1 MNSIKSVVESDSLKR
16 TKVRAPSMLNQK
28 ISVAIVGLLFSMGV
42 VMIIVP
48 KIRGFICTT
57 AHPEGCAK
65 HVAEQI
71 AVVKKRG
78 AIPGAPKKVLVIG
91 SSTGYGLSSRI
102 AAAFGG
108 NAATIG
114 VFFEKPSEAD
124 RCGTAGW
131 YNSAAFERE
140 ATAAGLYA
148 RSFNGDA
155 FSSAMKAEVIAA
167 IKADLGQVDCVI
179 YSLASPRRTHPVT
192 GEVLK
197 SVLKPIGQSF
207 TNKNLNTTTG
217 VVDEITL
224 PAAEGDDIAQTV
236 AVMGGE
242 DWEFWMDDLLAA
254 GVIAPGTQT
263 VAYSYIGPE
272 VTWPIYKN
280 GTIGR
285 AKEDLERV
293 QKVLDEKLAPLGGKA
308 WVSVNKALVTQASSA
323 IPVVPLYISL
333 LYKVMKA
340 DGTHEDTI
348 EQMDRLFRDRL
359 YSGNPQ
365 PDEAGRIRIDDWEM
379 SPGVQATVG
388 ERWQNVNTENFLE
401 MADFAGYQSSF
412 LRLFGFG
419 LDGVDYEADSNT
431 EVSVPSLA

>member
-1 MNSIKSVVESDSLKR
+1 MN
-16 TKVRAPSMLNQK
+16 A
-28 ISVAIVGLLFSMGV
+28 
-42 VMIIVP
+42 VMIVVP

-78 AIPGAPKKVLVIG
+78 LIAGAPKKVLVIG

-140 ATAAGLYA
+140 AAAAGLYA

-179 YSLASPRRTHPVT
+179 YSLASPRRTHPTT
-192 GEVLK
+192 GEVFK

-207 TNKNLNTTTG
+207 TNKNLNTSTG
-217 VVDEITL
+217 VVDEVTL
-224 PAAEGDDIAQTV
+224 HAAEGDDIAQTV

-242 DWEFWMDDLLAA
+242 DWEFWIDDLLAA

-293 QKVLDEKLAPLGGKA
+293 QKALDEKLAPLGGKA

-379 SPGVQATVG
+379 NPSVQALVG

-431 EVSVPSLA
+431 AVSVPSLA

>member
-1 MNSIKSVVESDSLKR
+1 MN
-16 TKVRAPSMLNQK
+16 A
-28 ISVAIVGLLFSMGV
+28 
-42 VMIIVP
+42 VMIVVP

-78 AIPGAPKKVLVIG
+78 LIAGAPKKVLVIG

-140 ATAAGLYA
+140 AAAVGLYA

-179 YSLASPRRTHPVT
+179 YSLASPRRTHPTT
-192 GEVLK
+192 GEVFK

-207 TNKNLNTTTG
+207 TNKNLNTSTG
-217 VVDEITL
+217 VVDEVTL

-242 DWEFWMDDLLAA
+242 DWEFWIDDLLAA

-293 QKVLDEKLAPLGGKA
+293 QKALDEKLAPLGGKA

-365 PDEAGRIRIDDWEM
+365 SDEAGRIRIDDWEM
-379 SPGVQATVG
+379 NPSVQALVG
-388 ERWQNVNTENFLE
+388 ERWQQVNTENFLS

-419 LDGVDYEADSNT
+419 LDGVDYEADTNT
-431 EVSVPSLA
+431 AVSVPSLA

>member
-1 MNSIKSVVESDSLKR
+1 MI
-16 TKVRAPSMLNQK
+16 
-28 ISVAIVGLLFSMGV
+28 VA
-42 VMIIVP
+42 P

-65 HVAEQI
+65 HVAQQI
-71 AVVKKRG
+71 AVVKSRG
-78 AIPGAPKKVLVIG
+78 PIANGPKKVLVIG

-102 AAAFGG
+102 AAAFGS

-114 VFFEKPSEAD
+114 VFFERPGEAD
-124 RCGTAGW
+124 RTATTGW
-131 YNSAAFERE
+131 YNTAAFENE
-140 ATAAGLYA
+140 AKAAGLYA

-155 FSSAMKAEVIAA
+155 YSDAVKTEVIAA

-179 YSLASPRRTHPVT
+179 YSLASPRRTHPKT
-192 GEVLK
+192 GEVFK
-197 SVLKPIGQSF
+197 SVLKPVGEVF
-207 TNKNLNTTTG
+207 KDKNLNTGTG
-217 VVDEITL
+217 AVTEVSID
-224 PAAEGDDIAQTV
+224 PVQGDDIAQTV

-242 DWEFWMDDLLAA
+242 DWKMWIDALLAA
-254 GVIAPGTQT
+254 GVLADGVQT

-293 QKVLDEKLAPLGGKA
+293 QKVLDGKLAALHGKA

-333 LYKVMKA
+333 LYKVMK
-340 DGTHEDTI
+340 DEGTHEDCI
-348 EQMDRLFRDRL
+348 EQMDRLFRERL

-365 PDEAGRIRIDDWEM
+365 PDEAGRIRVDDWEM
-379 SPGVQATVG
+379 KPAVQALVG
-388 ERWQNVNTENFLE
+388 QRWKEVTTENFPQLG
-401 MADFAGYQSSF
+401 DFDGYQSSF

-419 LDGVDYEADSNT
+419 LEGVDYAAETNPD
-431 EVSVPSLA
+431 VKIPSIG